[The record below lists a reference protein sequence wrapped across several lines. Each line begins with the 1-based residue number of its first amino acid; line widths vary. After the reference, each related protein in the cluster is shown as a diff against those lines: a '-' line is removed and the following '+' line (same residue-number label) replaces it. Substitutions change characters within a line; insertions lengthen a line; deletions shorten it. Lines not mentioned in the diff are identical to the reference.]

1 MTDTQIPQHPTPPT
15 PRNPAQPEL
24 TERLQDLV
32 DRAAASRHVHSAM
45 LGVCSD
51 DGSINVSTA
60 AGTAQPDDA
69 YYIASITKSV
79 TAAIVMQLTDEQRLH
94 LSDRI
99 VDLLPDLDLAGIHR
113 HDGTDHTDDLEVHHL
128 LHQTSGLADYFA
140 DGLEEDIK
148 QNRDRSYD
156 VADVVDI
163 ARTKGAN
170 FPPGDRNGTRSAY
183 SDTNYQLL
191 TAIIE
196 TITGNAYGQAVHTR
210 IAGPLGLEGTY
221 VAGDALQSSADP
233 LTLHHQGQPLD
244 LRRAI
249 ASERG
254 AGGIV
259 STLDDQLRF
268 SAAYHKGQL
277 FDPRHIAEMR
287 RWNRLFFPVDYGYG
301 VMRYRLP
308 RWMTGFRQLP
318 ELIGHSGAT
327 NSFTFY
333 APDLGCH
340 IAGTLND
347 LDKPARAFK
356 LMMKVANTLRTVNT

>member
-1 MTDTQIPQHPTPPT
+1 MNT
-15 PRNPAQPEL
+15 RSNLAQPDL
-24 TERLQDLV
+24 AGRLQDLA
-32 DRAAASRHVHSAM
+32 DCAADKRHMRSAM
-45 LGVCSD
+45 LGVQSD
-51 DGSINVSTA
+51 DGSINVRVA
-60 AGTAQPDDA
+60 AGAAEPGDA
-69 YYIASITKSV
+69 YFIASVTKV
-79 TAAIVMQLTDEQRLH
+79 FTATIIMQLVDEQRLD
-94 LSDRI
+94 LSDR
-99 VDLLPDLDLAGIHR
+99 VVGLLPDLDLVGLHR
-113 HDGTDHTDDLEVHHL
+113 HGGTDHTGELEVRHL

-140 DGLEEDIK
+140 GGLEEDFK
-148 QNRDRSYD
+148 QNRDRAYT
-156 VADVVDI
+156 VADTLDI
-163 ARTKGAN
+163 ARTKSAN
-170 FPPGDRNGTRSAY
+170 FPPGDRNSRRSAY

-196 TITGNAYGQAVHTR
+196 TTTGTTYAEAVHQR
-210 IAGPLGLEGTY
+210 IAAPLGLAGTY
-221 VAGDALQSSADP
+221 VTGDESHSPGNPPQR
-233 LTLHHQGQPLD
+233 LHHKGQPLD
-244 LRRAI
+244 LRRAL

-268 SAAYHKGQL
+268 SAAYHHGQL
-277 FDPRHIAEMR
+277 FDPGHIAEMR

-308 RWMTGFRQLP
+308 HWMTGFRQLP

-333 APDLGCH
+333 APDLSCH
-340 IAGTLND
+340 IVGTLND